1 MRKCVVIYHLKFLMP
16 TNSLLEDLM
25 ISLLMI
31 YPNFFWINF
40 DIYFDA
46 ADKIVGTIKEMS
58 VAHELD

>member
-1 MRKCVVIYHLKFLMP
+1 MP
-16 TNSLLEDLM
+16 VNSLLENLM

>member
-1 MRKCVVIYHLKFLMP
+1 MP
-16 TNSLLEDLM
+16 ANSLLENLM

-40 DIYFDA
+40 DTYFDA